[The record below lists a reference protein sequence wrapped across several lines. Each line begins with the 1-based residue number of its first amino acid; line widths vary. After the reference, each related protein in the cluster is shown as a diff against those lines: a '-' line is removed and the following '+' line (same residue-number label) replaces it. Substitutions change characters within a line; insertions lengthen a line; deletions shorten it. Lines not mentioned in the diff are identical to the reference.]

1 MHSSMDYLPICSK
14 KTKKRND
21 FSGNRCQFKG
31 SDILLEKTERVN
43 MLYDFYHSLLTEKQK
58 SYMELYY
65 REDYSLG
72 EIADE
77 SNVSRQAVYD
87 NIKRTEQLLES
98 YEQKLHLYDKFMKR
112 TKLLSQ
118 LETLIKTNEN
128 KEKMLRVL
136 EKLQKI
142 D

>member
-1 MHSSMDYLPICSK
+1 
-14 KTKKRND
+14 
-21 FSGNRCQFKG
+21 
-31 SDILLEKTERVN
+31 

-72 EIADE
+72 EIANE

>member
-1 MHSSMDYLPICSK
+1 MNQL
-14 KTKKRND
+14 
-21 FSGNRCQFKG
+21 FQFKG

-43 MLYDFYHSLLTEKQK
+43 MLYDFYSSLLTEKQK

-65 REDYSLG
+65 REDHSLS

-77 SNVSRQAVYD
+77 SNVSRQTVYD

-98 YEQKLHLYDKFMKR
+98 YEEKLHLYEKFIER
-112 TKLLSQ
+112 AKLLAH
-118 LETLIKTNEN
+118 LEELIIDDGP
-128 KEKMLRVL
+128 KEKKLLLL
-136 EKLQKI
+136 EKLRNI